1 MIIKRRSS
9 ELNDIFRYKK
19 MDRVRQKGKRIKDE
33 RRKKKLSQQK
43 LADAISSI
51 MVDSD
56 PDYKGTEQNTVSN
69 WEKGV
74 SLPPLSK
81 LIALSEI
88 FDCDIGYLLCDY
100 DEPTRNLADVVEQTG
115 LSGGAATRLK
125 TMAGRVNKEKQAGWL
140 NTMEE
145 QELKALNTILEN
157 DYQMLYY
164 IYQYIFGNYDSFSIA
179 TVNHSGQEKDIVE
192 KDILLCNTNT
202 PDTGTYINAEQLQP
216 VFLLSIQSALM
227 DLKKKLNNTKQPHA
241 KKTK

>member
-1 MIIKRRSS
+1 M
-9 ELNDIFRYKK
+9 NDIFRYKK
-19 MDRVRQKGKRIKDE
+19 ISRAQQIGKRIKTE
-33 RRKKKLSQQK
+33 RRKKKLSQEK
-43 LADAISSI
+43 LAEAISSI
-51 MVDSD
+51 MAESD
-56 PDYKGTEQNTVSN
+56 PDYYKGTEQNTVSN

-74 SLPPLSK
+74 SPPPLPK

-100 DEPTRNLADVVEQTG
+100 DEPKRDLADVVEQTG
-115 LSGGAATRLK
+115 LSGKAATRLK

-157 DYQMLYY
+157 DYQILYY

-227 DLKKKLNNTKQPHA
+227 DLKKKLNNTKRPRTD
-241 KKTK
+241 KKG

>member
-1 MIIKRRSS
+1 MD
-9 ELNDIFRYKK
+9 DIFKYKK
-19 MDRVRQKGKRIKDE
+19 IERVKKIGKRIKDE

-88 FDCDIGYLLCDY
+88 FDCDLGYLLCDY
-100 DEPTRNLADVVEQTG
+100 DEPKRDLADVVEQTG
-115 LSGGAATRLK
+115 LSGKAATRLK

-164 IYQYIFGNYDSFSIA
+164 IYQYIFGNYDSFSVTTI
-179 TVNHSGQEKDIVE
+179 NHSGQEKDIVE

-227 DLKKKLNNTKQPHA
+227 DLKKKLNNTKRPRTD
-241 KKTK
+241 KKG

>member
-1 MIIKRRSS
+1 MIIKRRNIK
-9 ELNDIFRYKK
+9 LNDIFRYKK
-19 MDRVRQKGKRIKDE
+19 IDRVRQIGKRIKDE

-88 FDCDIGYLLCDY
+88 FDCDLGYLLCDY
-100 DEPTRNLADVVEQTG
+100 DEPKRDLADVVEQTG
-115 LSGGAATRLK
+115 LSGKAATRLK

-227 DLKKKLNNTKQPHA
+227 DLKKKLNNTKRPRTD
-241 KKTK
+241 KKG

>member
-1 MIIKRRSS
+1 M
-9 ELNDIFRYKK
+9 NDIFRYKK
-19 MDRVRQKGKRIKDE
+19 ISRVQQIGKRIKTE
-33 RRKKKLSQQK
+33 RRKKKLSQEK
-43 LADAISSI
+43 LAEVISSI
-51 MVDSD
+51 MAESD

-74 SLPPLSK
+74 SPPPLPK

-100 DEPTRNLADVVEQTG
+100 DEPKRDLADVVEQTG
-115 LSGGAATRLK
+115 LSGKAATRLK

-164 IYQYIFGNYDSFSIA
+164 IYQYIFGNYDSFSVTTI
-179 TVNHSGQEKDIVE
+179 NHSGQEKDIVE

-227 DLKKKLNNTKQPHA
+227 DLKKMLNDTKRLRTD
-241 KKTK
+241 KKG

>member
-1 MIIKRRSS
+1 M
-9 ELNDIFRYKK
+9 NDIFRYKK
-19 MDRVRQKGKRIKDE
+19 IDRVRQIGKRIKDE

-100 DEPTRNLADVVEQTG
+100 DEPKRDLADVVEQTG
-115 LSGGAATRLK
+115 LSGKAATRLK

-227 DLKKKLNNTKQPHA
+227 DLKKKLNNTKRPRTD
-241 KKTK
+241 KKG

>member
-1 MIIKRRSS
+1 M
-9 ELNDIFRYKK
+9 NDIFRYKK
-19 MDRVRQKGKRIKDE
+19 IDRVRQIGKRIKDE

-43 LADAISSI
+43 LADAVSSI

-88 FDCDIGYLLCDY
+88 FDCDLGYLLCDY
-100 DEPTRNLADVVEQTG
+100 DEPKRDLADVVEQTG
-115 LSGGAATRLK
+115 LSGKAATRLK

-227 DLKKKLNNTKQPHA
+227 DLKKKLNNTKRPRTD
-241 KKTK
+241 KKG

>member
-1 MIIKRRSS
+1 MIIKRRDIK
-9 ELNDIFRYKK
+9 LNDIFRYKK
-19 MDRVRQKGKRIKDE
+19 IDRVRQIGKRIKDE

-43 LADAISSI
+43 LADAVSSI

-88 FDCDIGYLLCDY
+88 FDCDLGYLLCDY
-100 DEPTRNLADVVEQTG
+100 DEPKRDLADVVEQTG
-115 LSGGAATRLK
+115 LSGKAATRLK

-227 DLKKKLNNTKQPHA
+227 DLKKKLNNTKRPRTD
-241 KKTK
+241 KKG

>member
-1 MIIKRRSS
+1 M
-9 ELNDIFRYKK
+9 NDIFRYKK
-19 MDRVRQKGKRIKDE
+19 IDRVRQIGKRIKDE

-88 FDCDIGYLLCDY
+88 FDCDLGYLLCDY
-100 DEPTRNLADVVEQTG
+100 DEPKRDLADVVEQTG
-115 LSGGAATRLK
+115 LSGKAATRLK

-157 DYQMLYY
+157 DYQILYY

-227 DLKKKLNNTKQPHA
+227 DLKKKLNNTKRPRTD
-241 KKTK
+241 KKG

>member
-1 MIIKRRSS
+1 M
-9 ELNDIFRYKK
+9 NDIFRYKK
-19 MDRVRQKGKRIKDE
+19 IDRVRQIGKRIKDE

-88 FDCDIGYLLCDY
+88 FDCDLGYLLCDY
-100 DEPTRNLADVVEQTG
+100 DEPKRDLADVVEQTG
-115 LSGGAATRLK
+115 LSGKAATRLK

-227 DLKKKLNNTKQPHA
+227 DLKKKLNNTKRPHTD
-241 KKTK
+241 KKG

>member
-1 MIIKRRSS
+1 MIIKRRYIK
-9 ELNDIFRYKK
+9 LNDIFRYKK
-19 MDRVRQKGKRIKDE
+19 IDRVRQIGKRIKDE

-88 FDCDIGYLLCDY
+88 FDCDLGYLLCDY
-100 DEPTRNLADVVEQTG
+100 DEPKRDLADVVEQTG
-115 LSGGAATRLK
+115 LSGKAATRLK

-216 VFLLSIQSALM
+216 VFLLTIQSALM
-227 DLKKKLNNTKQPHA
+227 DLKKKA
-241 KKTK
+241 K

>member
-1 MIIKRRSS
+1 MD
-9 ELNDIFRYKK
+9 DIFKYKK
-19 MDRVRQKGKRIKDE
+19 IERVKKIGKRIKDE

-88 FDCDIGYLLCDY
+88 FDCDLGYLLCDY
-100 DEPTRNLADVVEQTG
+100 DEPKRDLADVVEQTG
-115 LSGGAATRLK
+115 LSGKAATRLK

-227 DLKKKLNNTKQPHA
+227 DLKKKLNNTKRPRTD
-241 KKTK
+241 KKG

>member
-1 MIIKRRSS
+1 MIIKRRDIK
-9 ELNDIFRYKK
+9 LNDIFRYKK
-19 MDRVRQKGKRIKDE
+19 IDRVRQIGKRIKDE

-43 LADAISSI
+43 LADAVSSI

-115 LSGGAATRLK
+115 LSGKAATRLK

-227 DLKKKLNNTKQPHA
+227 DLKKKLNNTKRPRTD
-241 KKTK
+241 KKG

>member
-1 MIIKRRSS
+1 MIIKRRYIK
-9 ELNDIFRYKK
+9 LNDIFRYKK
-19 MDRVRQKGKRIKDE
+19 IDRVRQIGKRIKDE

-88 FDCDIGYLLCDY
+88 FDCDLGYLLCDY
-100 DEPTRNLADVVEQTG
+100 DEPKRDLADVVEQTG
-115 LSGGAATRLK
+115 LSGKAATRLK

-227 DLKKKLNNTKQPHA
+227 DLKKKA
-241 KKTK
+241 K

>member
-1 MIIKRRSS
+1 MIIKRRDIK
-9 ELNDIFRYKK
+9 LNDIFRYKK
-19 MDRVRQKGKRIKDE
+19 IDRVRQIGKRIKDE

-88 FDCDIGYLLCDY
+88 FDCDLGYLLCDY
-100 DEPTRNLADVVEQTG
+100 DEPKRDLDDVVEQTG
-115 LSGGAATRLK
+115 LSGKAATRLK

-157 DYQMLYY
+157 DYQILYY

-227 DLKKKLNNTKQPHA
+227 DLKKKLNNTKRPRTD
-241 KKTK
+241 KKG

>member
-1 MIIKRRSS
+1 M
-9 ELNDIFRYKK
+9 NDIFRYKK
-19 MDRVRQKGKRIKDE
+19 IERVRQIGKRIKDE

-88 FDCDIGYLLCDY
+88 FDCDLGYLLCDY
-100 DEPTRNLADVVEQTG
+100 DEPKRDLADVVEQTG
-115 LSGGAATRLK
+115 LSGKAATRLK

-227 DLKKKLNNTKQPHA
+227 DLKKKA
-241 KKTK
+241 K

>member
-1 MIIKRRSS
+1 M
-9 ELNDIFRYKK
+9 NDIFRYKK
-19 MDRVRQKGKRIKDE
+19 IDRVRQIGKRIKDE

-88 FDCDIGYLLCDY
+88 FDCDLGYLLCDY
-100 DEPTRNLADVVEQTG
+100 DEPKRDLADVVEQTG
-115 LSGGAATRLK
+115 LSGKAATRLK

-227 DLKKKLNNTKQPHA
+227 DLKKKLNNTKRPRTD
-241 KKTK
+241 KKG

>member
-1 MIIKRRSS
+1 M
-9 ELNDIFRYKK
+9 NDIFRYKK
-19 MDRVRQKGKRIKDE
+19 IDRVRQIGKRIKDE

-88 FDCDIGYLLCDY
+88 FDCDLGYLLCDY
-100 DEPTRNLADVVEQTG
+100 DEPKRDLADVVEQTG
-115 LSGGAATRLK
+115 LSGKAATRLK

-227 DLKKKLNNTKQPHA
+227 DLKKKA
-241 KKTK
+241 K

>member
-1 MIIKRRSS
+1 M
-9 ELNDIFRYKK
+9 NDIFRYKK
-19 MDRVRQKGKRIKDE
+19 IDRVRQIGKRIKDE

-88 FDCDIGYLLCDY
+88 FDCDLGYLLCDY
-100 DEPTRNLADVVEQTG
+100 DEPKRDLADVVEQTG
-115 LSGGAATRLK
+115 LSGKAATRLK

-227 DLKKKLNNTKQPHA
+227 DLKKMLNDTKRLRTD
-241 KKTK
+241 KKG

>member
-1 MIIKRRSS
+1 M
-9 ELNDIFRYKK
+9 NDIFRYKK
-19 MDRVRQKGKRIKDE
+19 IERVRQIGKRIKDE

-74 SLPPLSK
+74 SLPPLPK

-100 DEPTRNLADVVEQTG
+100 DEPKRDLADVVEQTG
-115 LSGGAATRLK
+115 LSGKAATRLK

-227 DLKKKLNNTKQPHA
+227 DLKKKA
-241 KKTK
+241 K

>member
-1 MIIKRRSS
+1 MIIKRRNIK
-9 ELNDIFRYKK
+9 LNDIFRYKK
-19 MDRVRQKGKRIKDE
+19 IDRVRQIGKRIKDE

-125 TMAGRVNKEKQAGWL
+125 NMAVRVNSERSAGWA
-140 NTMEE
+140 NVPEE
-145 QELKALNTILEN
+145 QEIEALNAILEN
-157 DYQMLYY
+157 DYQILYY
-164 IYQYIFGNYDSFSIA
+164 IYQYIFGNYDSFA
-179 TVNHSGQEKDIVE
+179 VTVANCRGQEKDIVE
-192 KDILLCNTNT
+192 KDLLLCNSSSPT
-202 PDTGTYINAEQLQP
+202 TGTNIKVEQLQP
-216 VFLLSIQSALM
+216 IFLLSIQSALM
-227 DLKKKLNNTKQPHA
+227 DLKKKLNNTKQPHT

>member
-1 MIIKRRSS
+1 M
-9 ELNDIFRYKK
+9 NDIFRYKK
-19 MDRVRQKGKRIKDE
+19 IDRVRQIGKRIKDE

-115 LSGGAATRLK
+115 LSGKAATRLK

-157 DYQMLYY
+157 DYQILYY
-164 IYQYIFGNYDSFSIA
+164 IYQYIFGNYDSFSVTTI
-179 TVNHSGQEKDIVE
+179 NHSGQEKDIVE

-227 DLKKKLNNTKQPHA
+227 DLKKMLNDTKRLRTD
-241 KKTK
+241 KKG

>member
-1 MIIKRRSS
+1 MD
-9 ELNDIFRYKK
+9 DIFKYKK
-19 MDRVRQKGKRIKDE
+19 IERVQKIGKRIKDE

-88 FDCDIGYLLCDY
+88 FDCDLGYLLCDY
-100 DEPTRNLADVVEQTG
+100 DEPKRDLADVVEQTG
-115 LSGGAATRLK
+115 LSGKAATRLK

-227 DLKKKLNNTKQPHA
+227 DLKKC
-241 KKTK
+241 

>member
-1 MIIKRRSS
+1 M
-9 ELNDIFRYKK
+9 NDIFRYKK
-19 MDRVRQKGKRIKDE
+19 IDRVRQIGKRIKDE

-88 FDCDIGYLLCDY
+88 FDCDLGYLLCDY
-100 DEPTRNLADVVEQTG
+100 DEPKRDLADVVEQTG
-115 LSGGAATRLK
+115 LSGKAATRLK

-164 IYQYIFGNYDSFSIA
+164 IYQYIFGNYDSFSVTTI
-179 TVNHSGQEKDIVE
+179 NHSGQEKDIVE

-227 DLKKKLNNTKQPHA
+227 DLKKMLNDTKRLRTD
-241 KKTK
+241 KKG

>member
-1 MIIKRRSS
+1 MIIKRRDIK
-9 ELNDIFRYKK
+9 LNDIFRYKK
-19 MDRVRQKGKRIKDE
+19 IDRVRQIGKRIKDE

-88 FDCDIGYLLCDY
+88 FDCDLGYLLCDY
-100 DEPTRNLADVVEQTG
+100 DEPKRDLADVVEQTG
-115 LSGGAATRLK
+115 LSGKAATRLK

-227 DLKKKLNNTKQPHA
+227 DLKKKLNNTKRPRTD
-241 KKTK
+241 KKG